1 MRCVLFPSTFHRL
14 TYAKSFLFVSFLV
27 ATLLQFITIMLFHR
41 VGINHISLGPM
52 AVLFSILYQY
62 SRIIPPAY
70 TYRVFGI
77 PLNNKSMNYILA
89 IQVSVH
95 PTCIS
100 WFMEMHG
107 DIKQFAI
114 SRPLGSVAVAIIGI
128 LTGQIYRSDLAGL
141 NAYRL
146 PPTIIWLS
154 KGFIAPVI
162 GSLRPPRRSDRALPD
177 DFRNTSRIGELS
189 TTTQN
194 EEVITTARSPGSL
207 VGRARGGESEE
218 EQQRPAPS
226 VMREW
231 VEELTRRDHANAGL
245 RVPSE
250 SEITHLTSMFPSLD
264 REVVVGALQRR

>member
-1 MRCVLFPSTFHRL
+1 
-14 TYAKSFLFVSFLV
+14 
-27 ATLLQFITIMLFHR
+27 LLQFITIMLFHR
-41 VGINHISLGPM
+41 VGINYISLGPM

-89 IQVSVH
+89 FQVSVH
-95 PTCIS
+95 PIS
-100 WFMEMHG
+100 VSSFMGNAWVE
-107 DIKQFAI
+107 IKSQFAI
-114 SRPLGSVAVAIIGI
+114 SRPLGSVAVALIGI

-146 PPTIIWLS
+146 PPTIIWFS

-162 GSLRPPRRSDRALPD
+162 GSLRPPRRSNRALPD
-177 DFRNTSRIGELS
+177 DFRDTSRVGEPS
-189 TTTQN
+189 TTQN
-194 EEVITTARSPGSL
+194 EEVITTARPPGSL
-207 VGRARGGESEE
+207 VGRARGGGSEDE
-218 EQQRPAPS
+218 QRPAPS

-231 VEELTRRDHANAGL
+231 VEELTRRDHADAGL

-250 SEITHLTSMFPSLD
+250 TEITHLTSMFPSLD